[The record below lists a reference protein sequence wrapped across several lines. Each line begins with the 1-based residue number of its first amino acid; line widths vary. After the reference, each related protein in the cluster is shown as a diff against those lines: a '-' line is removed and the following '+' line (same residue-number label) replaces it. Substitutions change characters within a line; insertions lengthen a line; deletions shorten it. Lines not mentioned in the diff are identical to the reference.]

1 MEYQILVTMDKTE
14 KAANKKFER
23 NLNKEIKRGWK
34 TEGSK
39 CTEVKKYK
47 TATMYII
54 SQVIKK

>member
-1 MEYQILVTMDKTE
+1 MEYKIIVAMDKNE
-14 KAANKKFER
+14 KMAKKKFKDE
-23 NLNKEIKRGWK
+23 LAKEIKRGWK

-39 CTEVKKYK
+39 STEVKKYK